1 MNIKPV
7 YATVGE
13 LFRSRPMFYVPKY
26 QRAYAW
32 EADPISDFIK
42 DLNSCI
48 DKRKAGHDVK
58 HFLGGILSVEHDVEG
73 VINQHKYEIIDGQ
86 QRIATLSLL
95 AASLIETYKQLEIDA
110 CNSGLTSEQLILG
123 QRVQDLTHRFFE
135 FQQEVNNKLETA
147 DVLRLSKADD
157 PFYRLLIRRMPCDS
171 SLRDSHK
178 RLEKAYSSL
187 HENIK
192 KIVKSQPTLNE
203 KINELKIVE
212 TVLLGDFTVIHMV
225 VDNRKDAY
233 TLFQVINDR
242 GTSLTDGD
250 LLRAKTLEILENFDN
265 EQNAVEALWDKILVD
280 PPSDTNNYLNWIY
293 ESYQGT
299 RTAQNILFDM
309 FLDKF
314 FPQHQQYNLGTFTG
328 ADAQALHATVERLY
342 RDILN
347 CRKLVQGQ
355 WPFERK
361 RPVTGWDITRLNL
374 LLVELDHSLSIPL
387 FLAASNLTHTKFS
400 EIVQMVERAFFRY
413 KLICNQH
420 AASLKAIYLQ
430 EALAIRTG
438 VGAYNVNQLKTKL
451 KALVNGKAGDAV
463 FQSGLAALQYQ
474 ESGGNKPL
482 KYFLMTIEYYYQWY
496 KTGAAGIPKCTDK
509 SRVYDFTGTS
519 IEHVYPQR
527 AAPPDANLEP
537 IKNTLGNLTIM
548 DPVQNST
555 GGNDDFATKKPI
567 YGASSVVLTQ
577 EIGGKPVWTTIEIS
591 TQQGLLIDV
600 ALKVFY
606 P

>member
-58 HFLGGILSVEHDVEG
+58 HFLGGILSVEHDVAG

-86 QRIATLSLL
+86 QRIATLCLL
-95 AASLIETYKQLEIDA
+95 AASLIATYKELEIDA
-110 CNSGLTSEQLILG
+110 GNAGQTSEQLILG
-123 QRVQDLTHRFFE
+123 QRIQDLTHRFFE
-135 FQQEVNNKLETA
+135 FQQEVNNNLETA
-147 DVLRLSKADD
+147 DVLTLSKADD
-157 PFYRLLIRRMPCDS
+157 SFYRLLIRRMPCDS

-187 HENIK
+187 DENIK
-192 KIVKSQPTLNE
+192 AIVNQQFTLNE
-203 KINELKIVE
+203 KISELKIVE

-225 VDNRKDAY
+225 VDKRKDAY

-242 GTSLTDGD
+242 GANLTDGD

-280 PPSDTNNYLNWIY
+280 PPSETNNYLNWIY

-299 RTAQNILFDM
+299 RTAQNVLFDM

-314 FPQHQQYNLGTFTG
+314 FPQHQQYNLGTFTV
-328 ADAQALHATVERLY
+328 ADAQALHSTVERLY
-342 RDILN
+342 KDILH

-355 WPFERK
+355 WPFERR
-361 RPVTGWDITRLNL
+361 RPITGWDITRLNL
-374 LLVELDHSLSIPL
+374 LLVDLDHSLSIPL

-400 EIVQMVERAFFRY
+400 EIVQMVERTFFRY
-413 KLICNQH
+413 KLIANQH

-430 EALAIRTG
+430 ESLAIRTNPG
-438 VGAYNVNQLKTKL
+438 TYDVNHLKTKL
-451 KALVNGKAGDAV
+451 DVLINTKAGDAV

-482 KYFLMTIEYYYQWY
+482 KYFLMSIEYYYQWY
-496 KTGAAGIPKCTDK
+496 KAGAVGIPKCSDK

-519 IEHVYPQR
+519 IEHVYPKR
-527 AAPPDANLEP
+527 AAPTDATLEP
-537 IKNTLGNLTIM
+537 LKNTLGNLTIM
-548 DPVQNST
+548 DPKPNST
-555 GGNDDFATKKPI
+555 SGNDDFATKKPV
-567 YGASSVVLTQ
+567 YSASSVELTQ
-577 EIGGKPVWTTIEIS
+577 EIGAKATWTTIEIS
-591 TQQGLLIDV
+591 AHQALLIGI
-600 ALKVFY
+600 ALKVFR

>member
-48 DKRKAGHDVK
+48 DKRKGGHEVK
-58 HFLGGILSVEHDVEG
+58 HFLGGILSVEHDVAG

-95 AASLIETYKQLEIDA
+95 AACLIETYKELESEA
-110 CNSGLTSEQLILG
+110 SASGLAEEQLILA
-123 QRVQDLTHRFFE
+123 QRIQDLTHRFFE

-171 SLRDSHK
+171 SARDSHK

-187 HENIK
+187 HGNIME
-192 KIVKSQPTLNE
+192 IVNLQPTLSE

-242 GTSLTDGD
+242 GTNLTDGD

-314 FPQHQQYNLGTFTG
+314 FPEHEHYNSGTFTA
-328 ADAQALHATVERLY
+328 ADAQTVHATVERLHGE
-342 RDILN
+342 ILN
-347 CRKLVQGQ
+347 CRKLVEGQ

-361 RPVTGWDITRLNL
+361 RPVTGWDISRLNL

-387 FLAASNLTHTKFS
+387 FLAASRLTHTKFS
-400 EIVQMVERAFFRY
+400 EVVQTVERAFFRY

-430 EALAIRTG
+430 EALAIRTNP
-438 VGAYNVNQLKTKL
+438 ATYNVDQLKAKL
-451 KALVNGKAGDAV
+451 VALVDAKAGDAV

-474 ESGGNKPL
+474 EAGGNKPL

-496 KTGAAGIPKCTDK
+496 KSGAAGIPMCTDK

-519 IEHVYPQR
+519 IEHIYPQS

-537 IKNTLGNLTIM
+537 VKNTLGNLTIM
-548 DPVQNST
+548 DPEQNST

-567 YGASSVVLTQ
+567 YAASSVVLTQ
-577 EIGGKPVWTTIEIS
+577 EIGAKAAWTTAEVLDH
-591 TQQGLLIDV
+591 QQLLINV
-600 ALKVFY
+600 ALKVFR